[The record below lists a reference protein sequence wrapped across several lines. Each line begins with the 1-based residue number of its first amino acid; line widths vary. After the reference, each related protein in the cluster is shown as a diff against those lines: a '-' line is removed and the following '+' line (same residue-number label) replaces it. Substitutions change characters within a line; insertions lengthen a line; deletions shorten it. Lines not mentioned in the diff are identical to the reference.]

1 MVQAPDKAILDNLD
15 FEIATWR
22 ERQIEVFNELSFPE
36 IKGDDKRFFEAIG
49 WLNFAM
55 DFTETVFPH
64 TSPKTVIT
72 DFTKPY
78 AIPLWIA
85 GKAQEKFS
93 SYYRKLRD
101 DAQQR
106 LNATLRSVRDEFTN
120 AIVDQAR
127 GFKATTHARNL
138 ASGILH
144 YLRGRQFQDDAQMDA
159 YIRRLVHN
167 GRLVETRLEE
177 LRRRTQPGFR
187 RLMDK
192 ISHVWQTTYHVSRW
206 HRLHLWIRGSRS
218 ERYTS
223 VNWNNTKK
231 ESEDWLLS
239 VCWAYDVERVGDR
252 VLVTAR
258 GTDTNHPSMI
268 YSVTS
273 HQSIIPNLAD
283 ALHRGESVM
292 CLGEGI
298 SGAVDSSQQGMQ
310 RCLDGV
316 K

>member
-1 MVQAPDKAILDNLD
+1 MVQATDKAILDNLD

-22 ERQIEVFNELSFPE
+22 ERQIEVFNELPFPKIE
-36 IKGDDKRFFEAIG
+36 KDRDFFQAVG
-49 WLNFAM
+49 WLNFAI
-55 DFTETVFPH
+55 DFTENLFPN

-72 DFTKPY
+72 EFTKPY

-85 GKAQEKFS
+85 GQAQDKFV

-106 LNATLRSVRDEFTN
+106 LNANLRSVRDEFTN
-120 AIVDQAR
+120 AVVDQAR
-127 GFKATTHARNL
+127 GFKATTHARTL
-138 ASGILH
+138 AKGIRD
-144 YLRGRQFQDDAQMDA
+144 YLNGREFLDDAQMDV
-159 YIRRLVHN
+159 YIRRLIHN
-167 GRLVETRLEE
+167 AHLVETRLEE
-177 LRRRTQPGFR
+177 LRRRTQPGFK

-192 ISHVWQTTYHVSRW
+192 IGHVWQTTYHVSRW

-218 ERYTS
+218 ERYKN
-223 VNWNNTKK
+223 VNWNSTSKA
-231 ESEDWLLS
+231 SEDWLLS
-239 VCWAYDVERVGDR
+239 VCWAQDVERVEDR
-252 VLVTAR
+252 VLVTMR
-258 GTDTNHPSMI
+258 TTDTNNAGRT
-268 YSVTS
+268 YTVTS

-292 CLGEGI
+292 CLGEGNA
-298 SGAVDSSQQGMQ
+298 GAVDGSPKGMQ